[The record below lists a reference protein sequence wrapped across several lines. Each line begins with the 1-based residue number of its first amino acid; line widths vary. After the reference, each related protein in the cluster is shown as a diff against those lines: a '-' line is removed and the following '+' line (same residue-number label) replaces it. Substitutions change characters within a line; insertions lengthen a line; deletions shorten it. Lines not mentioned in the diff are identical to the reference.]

1 MSNAES
7 GDPKVNVQISFTNFL
22 KNSVELTGVKKSGI
36 QPTNCHRGVKYPRL
50 KISFGLFL

>member
-36 QPTNCHRGVKYPRL
+36 QPTTVIVTVVIVTVELNTLVL
-50 KISFGLFL
+50 K